1 MNTVVKPQ
9 AESARPHAAQVIELS
24 ELHEDTRSQGAPLVT
39 DVNPLHNVKTRL
51 QVCVGDVVLTVGQ
64 LLAAKEHQ
72 VLRLNRQV
80 EQPVELLLEGAV
92 VARGQLLAVDGH
104 FAIRISDLPVSLKA

>member
-9 AESARPHAAQVIELS
+9 AETTRPYAAQVIELS
-24 ELHEDTRSQGAPLVT
+24 ELHEDTAGQGAPLVNA
-39 DVNPLHNVKTRL
+39 VNPLNNVKTRL

-72 VLRLNRQV
+72 VLRLNQPV
-80 EQPVELLLEGAV
+80 EQPVDLLLEGAV

-104 FAIRISDLPVSLKA
+104 FAIRISELPVALKG